1 MQFERRLKERAAG
14 VIEQPKSRIL
24 LPLRTSVDL
33 FSDPAQPSALTRA
46 KQAAVLHDTVVVE
59 IGFLDVSLTPQGGT
73 QWWTPPEQMTSEQV
87 KRARRPPEKG
97 SPMTVAFGSQPG
109 PGQPPSRLS
118 TMLSGDISMAYA
130 AEWHSEVLDPLV
142 ALGVDFVETVST
154 GGGSI
159 SISTPLGRAIS
170 WQNHL
175 DRSDESLLS
184 GVNSFE
190 RSFVYESFN
199 RDMSVAQEINAVL
212 QVSSLFE
219 PMLERH
225 GRSATGTTALEVA
238 VPNLGRLQWEQVL
251 SFREHPGCEE
261 ARAMLRE
268 FERTAAEQDAGDAK
282 DFLLKVSQEMH
293 AGLFAA
299 LEERNTNLPR
309 AVAEEAAKTAVSLI
323 PVIGPFAEGA
333 ITATQLGAAKYA
345 EGRSGIAAL
354 MKLRSA

>member
-1 MQFERRLKERAAG
+1 M
-14 VIEQPKSRIL
+14 EQPKSRIL

-59 IGFLDVSLTPQGGT
+59 IGFLDVSLTQHGGM
-73 QWWTPPEQMTSEQV
+73 QWWTPPEQMTAEHIS
-87 KRARRPPEKG
+87 RARRPPQRGE
-97 SPMTVAFGSQPG
+97 PITIAFGVQPG
-109 PGQPPSRLS
+109 PGQPPSQMS
-118 TMLSGDISMAYA
+118 TMVSGDISMAYA
-130 AEWHSEVLDPLV
+130 AEWHTEVLDPLA

-175 DRSDESLLS
+175 DMSDKSLLP

-190 RSFVYESFN
+190 RSFVYEAFN
-199 RDMSVAQEINAVL
+199 RDIGVARDIDAVL

-219 PMLERH
+219 PMLQRH
-225 GRSATGTTALEVA
+225 GRPAIGDTALQIA
-238 VPNLGRLQWEQVL
+238 VPNLGRLEWEQVVA
-251 SFREHPGCEE
+251 FREHPGCEE
-261 ARAMLRE
+261 AREMLRE
-268 FERTAAEQDAGDAK
+268 FERAAAEQDAGDAE
-282 DFLLKVSQEMH
+282 DFLLKVSQEMSNH
-293 AGLFAA
+293 LFAA

-309 AVAEEAAKTAVSLI
+309 AIAEEAAKTAVSLF
-323 PVIGPFAEGA
+323 PVVGPFAEGA

-345 EGRSGIAAL
+345 EARSGIAAL
-354 MKLRSA
+354 MKLRRA